1 MLFPPCLPLLHKFFF
16 ADIATYPEIFQTT
29 IQVVNLVEA
38 PMPIL
43 GRYDDSF
50 LELPKDVL
58 ITVCS
63 HFDGD
68 AYKLHSVLL
77 VLMI

>member
-1 MLFPPCLPLLHKFFF
+1 M
-16 ADIATYPEIFQTT
+16 
-29 IQVVNLVEA
+29 QVVNLVEA
-38 PMPIL
+38 PVPIL

-63 HFDGD
+63 AFYCGCVEANFFSSILDNSMT
-68 AYKLHSVLL
+68 KIISLL
-77 VLMI
+77 TCNLV

>member
-1 MLFPPCLPLLHKFFF
+1 M
-16 ADIATYPEIFQTT
+16 
-29 IQVVNLVEA
+29 QVVNLVEA
-38 PMPIL
+38 PLPIL

-63 HFDGD
+63 DFNGD
-68 AYKLHSVLL
+68 VRF
-77 VLMI
+77 